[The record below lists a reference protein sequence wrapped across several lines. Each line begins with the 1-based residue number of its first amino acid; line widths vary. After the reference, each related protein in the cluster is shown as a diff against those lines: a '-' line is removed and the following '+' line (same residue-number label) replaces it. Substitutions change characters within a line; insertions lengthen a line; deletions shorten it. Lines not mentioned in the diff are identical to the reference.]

1 MTRRKS
7 ELPRAVLL
15 CAGLLLGA
23 ALLGMGQ
30 SRAGETPYC
39 RMELP
44 PGYALVQP
52 EDGGPVSLTKDGAVT
67 GGLRLLGGG
76 GDRALEHDILWSSY
90 RYGTGAYSRSG
101 VVCQEGSGWSA
112 TLWTA
117 ATLGSV
123 SCGWTGGGCSLWRR
137 SSSWTGSQAWHK
149 SRKASIRSVRMDAT
163 DCRKSGRAAFSRK

>member
-101 VVCQEGSGWSA
+101 VVCQEGERLVRYFVDCGDSGICE
-112 TLWTA
+112 LW
-117 ATLGSV
+117 LD
-123 SCGWTGGGCSLWRR
+123 RR
-137 SSSWTGSQAWHK
+137 RVLPVEEEQQ
-149 SRKASIRSVRMDAT
+149 I
-163 DCRKSGRAAFSRK
+163 GRAHV

>member
-1 MTRRKS
+1 MMRRKS

-30 SRAGETPYC
+30 SRSGETPYC

-52 EDGGPVSLTKDGAVT
+52 EDDGPVSLTKDGAVT

-101 VVCQEGSGWSA
+101 HLQ
-112 TLWTA
+112 L
-117 ATLGSV
+117 
-123 SCGWTGGGCSLWRR
+123 
-137 SSSWTGSQAWHK
+137 
-149 SRKASIRSVRMDAT
+149 
-163 DCRKSGRAAFSRK
+163 

>member
-52 EDGGPVSLTKDGAVT
+52 EDGG
-67 GGLRLLGGG
+67 
-76 GDRALEHDILWSSY
+76 
-90 RYGTGAYSRSG
+90 
-101 VVCQEGSGWSA
+101 
-112 TLWTA
+112 
-117 ATLGSV
+117 
-123 SCGWTGGGCSLWRR
+123 
-137 SSSWTGSQAWHK
+137 
-149 SRKASIRSVRMDAT
+149 
-163 DCRKSGRAAFSRK
+163 F

>member
-90 RYGTGAYSRSG
+90 LLRDRSIQPLRSG
-101 VVCQEGSGWSA
+101 V
-112 TLWTA
+112 
-117 ATLGSV
+117 
-123 SCGWTGGGCSLWRR
+123 
-137 SSSWTGSQAWHK
+137 
-149 SRKASIRSVRMDAT
+149 
-163 DCRKSGRAAFSRK
+163 SGRGAAGPLLCGLRRLWDL

>member
-1 MTRRKS
+1 M
-7 ELPRAVLL
+7 LL

-67 GGLRLLGGG
+67 GGLRLLGAAGIG
-76 GDRALEHDILWSSY
+76 RWSTTFCGPPTATGPEHTAAPEWCV
-90 RYGTGAYSRSG
+90 RK
-101 VVCQEGSGWSA
+101 GSGWSA

-117 ATLGSV
+117 ATPGSV

-149 SRKASIRSVRMDAT
+149 VEGVHPQCADGRHRLSKKRQSRFFEKVSTQDRP
-163 DCRKSGRAAFSRK
+163 

>member
-67 GGLRLLGGG
+67 GGLRLLGGAG
-76 GDRALEHDILWSSY
+76 ARHSVVLLPLRDRSIQPL
-90 RYGTGAYSRSG
+90 RSG
-101 VVCQEGSGWSA
+101 V
-112 TLWTA
+112 
-117 ATLGSV
+117 
-123 SCGWTGGGCSLWRR
+123 
-137 SSSWTGSQAWHK
+137 
-149 SRKASIRSVRMDAT
+149 
-163 DCRKSGRAAFSRK
+163 SGRGAAGPLLCGLRRLRDL

>member
-101 VVCQEGSGWSA
+101 VVCQEGERLVRYFVDCGDSGICE
-112 TLWTA
+112 LW
-117 ATLGSV
+117 LDRRRV
-123 SCGWTGGGCSLWRR
+123 LPVEEKQLLDQFTGM
-137 SSSWTGSQAWHK
+137 A
-149 SRKASIRSVRMDAT
+149 
-163 DCRKSGRAAFSRK
+163 